1 MLVVVTVFQVCF
13 KRCNCKMS
21 TNRGALWFD
30 GEVRALIAV
39 WGESNVQEELDG
51 AVRNKVIFVAISD
64 ELLQQGYNRDWQQC
78 RTKIKNQKR
87 NTVVKDHNGETGRGR
102 KTCKFFSELDTIL
115 GHRPASTPS
124 VLLDT
129 GMSSLSQGDSQDEER
144 EINGNSQDCCV
155 T

>member
-1 MLVVVTVFQVCF
+1 
-13 KRCNCKMS
+13 MS
-21 TNRGALWFD
+21 TNRARGALWSD
-30 GEVRALIAV
+30 CEVRALIAV

-51 AVRNKVIFVAISD
+51 AVRNKVVFVAISD
-64 ELLQQGYNRDWQQC
+64 KLLQQGYNRDWQQC
-78 RTKIKNQKR
+78 RTKIKNLKKEYR
-87 NTVVKDHNGETGRGR
+87 VVKDHNGETGRGR

-129 GMSSLSQGDSQDEER
+129 GTSSTSQADSQDEER

-155 T
+155 I